1 MHIEITIPVYNEEE
15 ILQKSISTIF
25 SFLRGVD
32 FRYTVTIADNASNDK
47 TLEIAKKLEKKY
59 NNLKVLHTNKP
70 EKGRSIKQVWTKSKA
85 ELLCFMD
92 ADLSTD
98 LNHLKE
104 MVHLLSHYD
113 LVIGNRLS
121 HLSKTKRSIHREILS
136 ILYNKIAKLYLNT
149 KSHDL
154 QCGFKGIKKNVF
166 MQLAKDIKNDGFFF
180 DTELIVWAEK
190 KNYRIKEIPIK
201 WTERK
206 ASKIEILKII
216 NDYLI
221 QLYYLKRRLKTA
233 SII

>member
-15 ILQKSISTIF
+15 ILEDSITTLF

-47 TLEIAKKLEKKY
+47 TLEIAKKLAKRYK
-59 NNLKVLHTNKP
+59 NLRLVHINKP
-70 EKGRSIKQVWTKSKA
+70 EKGKGIKEAWIKSNA

-121 HLSKTKRSIHREILS
+121 PLSKTKRRLYRKVLS
-136 ILYNKIAKLYLNT
+136 ILYNKIAQFYLKT

-154 QCGFKGIKKNVF
+154 QCGFKGIRKNIF
-166 MQLAKDIKNDGFFF
+166 LELTKDIKNDSFFF

-216 NDYLI
+216 KDYLI
-221 QLYYLKRRLKTA
+221 QLYYLKRRLKTT